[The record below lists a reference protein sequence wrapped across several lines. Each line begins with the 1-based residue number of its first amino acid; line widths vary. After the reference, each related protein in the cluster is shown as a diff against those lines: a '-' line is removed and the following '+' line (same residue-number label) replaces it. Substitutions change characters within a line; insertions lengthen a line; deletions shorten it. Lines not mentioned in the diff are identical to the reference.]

1 MLVGVA
7 MRCCRSTTLERAYA
21 ATTAWWKVW
30 AGKLRYIE
38 VTNAQRHV
46 QRLLRIRHRFVPLHV
61 YFVQAMNAM
70 YANPEERH
78 RLAAEPGGAH
88 RSAGGTRRGARHQCR
103 QRSGHQCRP
112 PQPTRSDLTG
122 TSLAVAELSRASQ
135 SHRSDKHVRRLAM
148 GLALAALALGQGLAR
163 AGRNCRGPGGALS
176 GVLASTGQQMVL
188 GGKIYFDWVNASGG
202 INGARIRHI
211 VVDDAYKVD
220 ETVRLARE
228 VLANPGVVALF
239 GFAGTANIT
248 KLLTEGVLEAG
259 APWWRRTP
267 APNRCATRSIRY
279 IFHVRAGYATR
290 PSTWSTRWP
299 PGHEPH
305 RRDVPERWIWKAG
318 LAGVEAA
325 VAKRAMKL
333 VESASYERN
342 TDDVADAVKKM
353 MAADP
358 QAVIMISVNRSTAAF
373 AKQYRAAG
381 GGAQLYNI
389 SVVDPAEL
397 VKLAGAKAVHGL
409 GIRAGGALSIRR
421 QHAAVREYQT
431 LLQKYGGGQAP
442 SYTSFEEFLGAKVL
456 VEGCAAPGPAPTRAK
471 LTKALESMDNFDLGG
486 TGSGFRHQPPGFQ
499 VCRGHRHRCQRQVA
513 CVERPIAVTPLQ
525 GRTMQPIHTTSVA
538 PDTKSTSPNGGGDAG
553 GHRLARSGAYR
564 ARHG

>member
-1 MLVGVA
+1 M
-7 MRCCRSTTLERAYA
+7 
-21 ATTAWWKVW
+21 
-30 AGKLRYIE
+30 
-38 VTNAQRHV
+38 
-46 QRLLRIRHRFVPLHV
+46 
-61 YFVQAMNAM
+61 
-70 YANPEERH
+70 
-78 RLAAEPGGAH
+78 
-88 RSAGGTRRGARHQCR
+88 
-103 QRSGHQCRP
+103 
-112 PQPTRSDLTG
+112 
-122 TSLAVAELSRASQ
+122 Q
-135 SHRSDKHVRRLAM
+135 SHRSNKHVRRFAV
-148 GLALAALALGQGLAR
+148 GLVLAALALGQGLAR
-163 AGRNCRGPGGALS
+163 AAEIAVAQVAPLS

-188 GGKIYFDWVNASGG
+188 GGKIYFDWVNEHGG

-220 ETVRLARE
+220 ETVRLTRE
-228 VLANPGVVALF
+228 VLANPDVVALF

-248 KLLTEGVLEAG
+248 KLLTEGVLEGGG
-259 APWWRRTP
+259 APLV
-267 APNRCATRSIRY
+267 APYTGAESLRNPFNPY
-279 IFHVRAGYATR
+279 IFHVRAGYADEAEHMVNQVATLGMNR
-290 PSTWSTRWP
+290 IAVMYQND
-299 PGHEPH
+299 GFG
-305 RRDVPERWIWKAG
+305 KAG

-325 VAKRAMKL
+325 VAKRAMRL

-409 GIRAGGALSIRR
+409 GITQVVPYPFGANK
-421 QHAAVREYQT
+421 AAVREYQT

-456 VEGCAAPGPAPTRAK
+456 VEGLRRAGNAPTRAK

-486 TGSGFRHQPPGFQ
+486 TRVQFAPNNRQGSKF
-499 VCRGHRHRCQRQVA
+499 
-513 CVERPIAVTPLQ
+513 VEVTVI
-525 GRTMQPIHTTSVA
+525 GA
-538 PDTKSTSPNGGGDAG
+538 
-553 GHRLARSGAYR
+553 SGKLLR
-564 ARHG
+564 